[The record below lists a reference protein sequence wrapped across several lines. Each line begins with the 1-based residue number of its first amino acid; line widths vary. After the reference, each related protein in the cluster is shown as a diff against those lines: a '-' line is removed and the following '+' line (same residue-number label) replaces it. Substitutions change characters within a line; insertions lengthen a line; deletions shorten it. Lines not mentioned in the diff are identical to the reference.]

1 MNVLLSCMSAHGI
14 CSWLEEDG
22 PSDPLSLELQV
33 VVSCCVGA
41 GNRTHDQEQE
51 QLLLTTGLSL
61 QPTRPLLFVSY
72 PPLSYVTSR
81 LFYITYF
88 GIVLLRCLELSL

>member
-33 VVSCCVGA
+33 IVSCCVGA
-41 GNRTHDQEQE
+41 GNRTHD
-51 QLLLTTGLSL
+51 LSKNNC
-61 QPTRPLLFVSY
+61 S
-72 PPLSYVTSR
+72 
-81 LFYITYF
+81 
-88 GIVLLRCLELSL
+88 